1 MKKNLILGMLIVLI
15 LSLIFVGCQ
24 KITQEE
30 FDRQAGRWW
39 VLYYKM
45 TEPPF
50 ANYDKVNQL
59 IEEVEKTLCVE
70 FNIEYEYEG
79 IYPTCGKA
87 LAEWANSPERTL
99 REKYIVGIRQNQL
112 MEEVLVK
119 IKGKEVLK
127 EIEGKYSL
135 EDSYGSLKE
144 ANRRRLTDEE
154 LELYYDEDGM
164 LKE

>member
-1 MKKNLILGMLIVLI
+1 MKNKFLLGILIILI

-24 KITQEE
+24 KIIQEE
-30 FDRQAGRWW
+30 FDKQAGRWW

-50 ANYDKVNQL
+50 ANYDRVNKL
-59 IEEVEKTLCVE
+59 IEEVERTLCIE

-79 IYPTCGKA
+79 IYPTCAKGIA
-87 LAEWANSPERTL
+87 DYFNSPERTL
-99 REKYIVGIRQNQL
+99 REKYNFGIRQNQL

-127 EIEGKYSL
+127 EIEGKFSL
-135 EDSYGSLKE
+135 EEAYGSLKE
-144 ANRRRLTDEE
+144 ANRGRLTDEE
-154 LELYYDEDGM
+154 LELYYDENGM